1 MSAKDFKFVSPGV
14 FIEEIDNSQTPKS
27 PVAIGPLVIG
37 RSRKGP
43 AYQPVRVDSFSEFVS
58 IFGSPIGGEESSD
71 VWRGG
76 LPTAPTFAAYAAQ
89 AWLRNSS
96 PLTFIRLL
104 GSQSPDA
111 DSSSDTALAGWATK
125 RVAQASQADRAGAYG
140 LFLFNSS
147 STSPEVVDGT
157 LAAIIYNTT
166 GAVTLSGSLRGV
178 ESGTTAFPHLTSTT
192 GSCAMVLSTDKN
204 FTLQVYDSS
213 ENLKEESLISLDRNN
228 ANYIRKVINTNPTL
242 TNSALVDSTAD
253 TARNHFLGQTFEREV
268 KDKITSNSVYGMIL
282 RLGRDSADVTD
293 AANYKFATQGGK
305 SGWFFSQ
312 DLRNT
317 NASTTDAS
325 QNIPL
330 PMYDP
335 ASLSGITRLF
345 RLCSLSAGE
354 ELQRN
359 YKISIEDLQYS
370 TNDNSPYGTFTLAI
384 RDVKDSDNSRQY
396 VERYTGLSLDPN
408 SPNYIAKQIG
418 DIYYEWNDD
427 NRRLI
432 EYGSYPNVSSIVR
445 VEVASSVDKGQ
456 ADPELLPFGVEGP
469 IKFGDFVVTSD
480 DSSGTQ
486 AATATVKLDD
496 FTKIQTGVGAILS
509 SGTNTGSGGIFIG
522 SNVVADL
529 NADEIRIEMTD
540 QGLVDTSGTAFTDT
554 HKIILSSND
563 QAHAVTPS
571 AFECI
576 VSVTDGNG
584 ATVTTAII
592 AARIAQVFKRDSDY
606 VDGDRTGGNADL
618 NDIFHYHESS
628 WKLTGVSTIDAGT
641 TDASPPTSWTS
652 GGDAD
657 SVFEAK
663 VVNTNGVQV
672 QARGYNGGTHE
683 WGNDGRYGGDILS
696 TASHWKINI
705 SSGDIGG
712 GGSAGDGTV
721 TAGTLV
727 GATAITTNPGGVNR
741 IVKANEAGG
750 TPFIVKQNAATTLTN
765 LIAALNAETGQTAA
779 SSVADTLIV
788 TNTADA
794 GLAGNARTI
803 ILADSTAGALTVQGV
818 ANNGTQNFDGGS
830 DDGDFSNGK
839 VVKSA
844 TDFAAP
850 DSPVTAGSGSAG
862 VFMAA
867 SASNA
872 DAGTGQDI
880 LLQYSGRAV
889 NVPFT
894 GSVKFPSV
902 PLRLSASDGN
912 LNDPTEAY
920 FGAQYSRDA
929 SSVVFDE
936 SNIDISYPV
945 AKASTFA
952 PSSTAAGGLVTS
964 WYFSLDDLVAKYK
977 SNAGDKDVLFYESGS
992 RGAGRSVTAISGSYK
1007 KILDMGYDR
1016 FTGVFYGGF
1025 NGFDLVEQ
1033 EPINQTRALLNG
1045 SNTSETNSSVFYS
1058 VKKAVDMFADP
1069 EFVEANILT
1078 APGIRHTGLTTHMIN
1093 TCESRGD
1100 ALALIDPL
1108 GGYKPASENSQ
1119 AEKDRITSGLGRGG
1133 VSQHVIDVGDGIS
1146 TRNLNSS
1153 YGAVYYPWVR
1163 ITDTISG
1170 KNLWSPPSVAALGA
1184 MSYSENNAALW
1195 FAPAGFN
1202 RGGLTEGA
1210 AGIPVTNVRSRL
1222 TSAERDF
1229 LYERNVNP
1237 IASFPNEGIVIFG
1250 QKTLQVTPSALDRI
1264 NVRRLMIFVK
1274 KEISRIASR
1283 LLFDQN
1289 VEQTWSRFTGQ
1300 VNPFLTNIKNNFGL
1314 DAFKVILDEST
1325 TTPDL
1330 IDRNTIYAKIFL
1342 KPTKAVEFF
1351 AIDFVIT
1358 NSGAGFED

>member
-37 RSRKGP
+37 RARKGP

-58 IFGSPIGGEESSD
+58 IFGSPVGGEEASD

-76 LPTAPTFAAYAAQ
+76 IPTAPTFAAYAAQ

-111 DSSSDTALAGWATK
+111 DTSSDTALAGWATK
-125 RVAQASQADRAGAYG
+125 RAAQSGQADRAGAYG

-147 STSPEVVDGT
+147 SSSPEAVDGT

-178 ESGTTAFPHLTSTT
+178 ESGTTAHPNLTSTT

-204 FTLQVYDSS
+204 FTLQVYNSN
-213 ENLKEESLISLDRNN
+213 EALQEETVISLDRNN
-228 ANYIRKVINTNPTL
+228 ANYIRKVLNTNPTL
-242 TNSALVDSTAD
+242 TNSALVDSSAD

-268 KDKITSNSVYGMIL
+268 KDKITSSSVYGMIL

-293 AANYKFATQGGK
+293 AANYKFATQGAK

-317 NASTTDAS
+317 SADVTDPTK
-325 QNIPL
+325 NVPL

-370 TNDNSPYGTFTLAI
+370 TNDNNPYGTFTLAI
-384 RDVKDSDNSRQY
+384 RDIQDSDNSRRY
-396 VERYTGLSLDPN
+396 IERYTGLSLDPN

-496 FTKIQTGVGAILS
+496 FTKIQTGDGAVIS
-509 SGTNTGSGGIFIG
+509 QGENSANGGIFAKSTTISALNG
-522 SNVVADL
+522 NTIQIVLTDVGLTDSSGAALSGTYEIVFKSNVDVSGLSPGANQVFVSCGDGTGAVDGDDDTTL
-529 NADEIRIEMTD
+529 AILAERIV
-540 QGLVDTSGTAFTDT
+540 Q
-554 HKIILSSND
+554 
-563 QAHAVTPS
+563 
-571 AFECI
+571 C
-576 VSVTDGNG
+576 
-584 ATVTTAII
+584 
-592 AARIAQVFKRDSDY
+592 FKRDTSY
-606 VDGDRTGGNADL
+606 ATTGFAGSYSQLFNFNSGWD
-618 NDIFHYHESS
+618 
-628 WKLTGVSTIDAGT
+628 KLAAATA
-641 TDASPPTSWTS
+641 
-652 GGDAD
+652 GGDLD
-657 SVFEAK
+657 SVFEAT
-663 VVNTNGVQV
+663 VVNTSGVKL
-672 QARGYNGGTHE
+672 QARGSNSHA
-683 WGNDGRYGGDILS
+683 WGNNGRYGGDLLANS
-696 TASHWKINI
+696 TDWKVNCHANFSHT
-705 SSGDIGG
+705 SGDQT
-712 GGSAGDGTV
+712 TV
-721 TAGTLV
+721 TAGNAS
-727 GATAITTNPGGVNR
+727 GATEIVTTCGGGTQS
-741 IVKANEAGG
+741 VKANEDGG
-750 TPFIVKQNAATTLTN
+750 TAFIVGHNSATTLTS
-765 LIAALNAETGQTAA
+765 LIAALNAESNQSAA
-779 SSVADTLIV
+779 SSVADTLII
-788 TNTADA
+788 TNTGDS
-794 GLAGNARTI
+794 GTAGNARTI
-803 ILADSTAGALTVQGV
+803 ELDDSTAGAFTVQGV
-818 ANNGTQNFDGGS
+818 ANDGTHNFTGGS
-830 DDGDFSNGK
+830 NDGDFSNGK

-872 DAGTGQDI
+872 DSGTGQDI

-902 PLRLSASDGN
+902 PLRLSASDGD

-920 FGAQYSRDA
+920 FGAQYVRDA
-929 SSVVFDE
+929 SSIVFEE
-936 SNIDISYPV
+936 SNFDLAYPV

-952 PSSTAAGGLVTS
+952 PSSTTAGGLVTS

-977 SNAGDKDVLFYESGS
+977 TNAGDKDILFYDSGS
-992 RGAGRSVTAISGSYK
+992 RASGKSVTAVSGSYK

-1016 FTGVFYGGF
+1016 FTGAFYGGF
-1025 NGFDLVEQ
+1025 NGFDITEQ
-1033 EPINQTRALLNG
+1033 EPFNQTRAFLDG
-1045 SNTSETNSSVFYS
+1045 ANTSEVNSSMFYS

-1069 EFVEANILT
+1069 EFVEANILS
-1078 APGIRHTGLTTHMIN
+1078 APGIRHNGLTTHMIN

-1100 ALALIDPL
+1100 AMALIDPL
-1108 GGYKPASENSQ
+1108 GGYKPSSENSQ
-1119 AEKDRITSGLGRGG
+1119 VEKDRITSGLGRGG

-1170 KNLWSPPSVAALGA
+1170 KNLWSPPSIAALGA

-1314 DAFKVILDEST
+1314 DAFKVVLDETT